1 MAIQGLRDSSN
12 FATNERPEN
21 WRETLLRL
29 MPVSAKAAKAPLT
42 ALTAAMKQEA
52 TNDPNFHW
60 WEKGVQNRRIALGAN
75 LVARSSGYTEN
86 ITVTAGALSYKAGD
100 LMMVENGLQSG
111 AACELMQ
118 VHQDPTADTTLTVV
132 RGVAGST
139 AGALDYDGNNVNPYI
154 TCIGNAYEEGSLAPT
169 GVSWNPSDQY
179 NYTQIFR
186 QTFELTRTAM
196 KTKLRT
202 NPKAY
207 DEAKRETME
216 VLGMDMEKSFL
227 FGKRATATKNGK
239 PIRYTAGIYH
249 QLATANKLACT
260 GASLTMTQWDTW
272 MRTFFSEGS
281 SEKVAFG
288 GNQALAAIQTAVR
301 KNTSYQIYYNEKEY
315 GMKVTKFT
323 SPFGDLTFWSH
334 PLFNQMASG
343 TTGTGAYY
351 SLGAAMF
358 VLDMEN
364 LKYRYLDGSDIHFE
378 DELED
383 PGMDGVKEGFIGECG
398 WEVNHLSTHFYC
410 YNMAAGAAD
419 A

>member
-42 ALTAAMKQEA
+42 ALTAAMKEES
-52 TNDPNFHW
+52 TNDSVFHW
-60 WEKGVQNRRIALGAN
+60 WEKGVQSRRVALGAN
-75 LVARSSGYTEN
+75 LTAPAAG
-86 ITVTAGALSYKAGD
+86 TVQTLTIVSGALSYKAGD
-100 LMMVENGLQSG
+100 IFMVENGLQSG

-118 VHQDPTADTTLTVV
+118 VHQDPTADTSLTVV

-139 AGALDYDGNNVNPYI
+139 PATLAYAGAGINPYI
-154 TCIGNAYEEGSLAPT
+154 VCIGNAYEEGSLAPT

-186 QTFELTRTAM
+186 NTFELTRTAM

-216 VLGMDMEKSFL
+216 VMGMDMERAFL
-227 FGKRATATKNGK
+227 FGRLATGSKNGK

-249 QLATANKLACT
+249 QLAAANKIAVTNATLK
-260 GASLTMTQWDTW
+260 MTQWDSI
-272 MRTFFSEGS
+272 MQSIFAEGS
-281 SEKVAFG
+281 SEKIMMG
-288 GNQALAAIQTAVR
+288 GNQALAAIQTCVR
-301 KNTSYQIYYNEKEY
+301 KNTSYQIYLNEKEY

-323 SPFGDLTFWSH
+323 CPFGDLTFWSH
-334 PLFNQMASG
+334 PLFNQMPSG
-343 TTGTGAYY
+343 TTAATAYY
-351 SLGAAMF
+351 SLGAAAF

-364 LKYRYLDGSDIHFE
+364 IKYRYLDGSDIHFE
-378 DELED
+378 DELEE

-398 WEVNHLSTHFYC
+398 LEVDHLSTHFFI
-410 YNMAAGAAD
+410 YNMASGAAD
-419 A
+419 L